1 MDKERLRKRRAFGYT
16 LVASAIA
23 LVLGCLRAKS
33 FVLVPAWSSA
43 EFGNAL
49 VCGALLAFAALLAT
63 NQLAR
68 EASRAEP
75 PLWAPFFTFG
85 YLSVLAVTPFFA
97 VFDGTSPS
105 GVERNAVAFATT
117 FYWTFATI
125 LLSIA
130 LVVAVLQRKD
140 AQGYSPKLAR
150 ILTIG
155 GIAFIIST
163 IGIAW
168 LVFGWNLHGL

>member
-1 MDKERLRKRRAFGYT
+1 MNKERLRKRRAFGYT
-16 LVASAIA
+16 LVASAFAFI
-23 LVLGCLRAKS
+23 LGCLRAKS

-43 EFGNAL
+43 AFGNAL
-49 VCGALLAFAALLAT
+49 VCGALLTFAALLAT
-63 NQLAR
+63 KQLAR

-75 PLWAPFFTFG
+75 PLWAPFSTFG
-85 YLSVLAVTPFFA
+85 WLSLLAVTPFFA
-97 VFDGTSPS
+97 VFDGTALP
-105 GVERNAVAFATT
+105 GVERSAVDFATM
-117 FYWTFATI
+117 FYWTFATV

-150 ILTIG
+150 ILTIV
-155 GIAFIIST
+155 GIVFIFST

-168 LVFGWNLHGL
+168 LVFVLNLHGL